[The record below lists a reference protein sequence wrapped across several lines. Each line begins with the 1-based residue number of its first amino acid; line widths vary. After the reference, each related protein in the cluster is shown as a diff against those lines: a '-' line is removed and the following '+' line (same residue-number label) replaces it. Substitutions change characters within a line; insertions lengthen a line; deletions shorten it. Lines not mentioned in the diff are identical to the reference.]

1 MIHHNNKDII
11 GIYQHG
17 RVITAVYY
25 GAVLVWQLAN
35 SCFGSGI
42 WLRDKKWSNSDGWRN
57 N

>member
-17 RVITAVYY
+17 QVITAVYY
-25 GAVLVWQLAN
+25 GAMLVWQLAN